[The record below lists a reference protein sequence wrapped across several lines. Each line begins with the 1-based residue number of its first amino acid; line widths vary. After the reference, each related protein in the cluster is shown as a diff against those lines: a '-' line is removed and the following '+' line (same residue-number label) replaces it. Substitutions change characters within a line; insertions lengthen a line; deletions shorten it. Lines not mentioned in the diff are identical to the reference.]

1 MEHPVHEIELHDLSG
16 AGSRVERIFACYLQ
30 AESRLCLARVPAPRL
45 GYVQSPH
52 SRTFPISHIS
62 SRNVVRRLTIDHQ
75 TRQNVSSIPWAPFQL
90 HSIVLAVFASLV
102 APFGGFFASGFK
114 RAFNIK
120 DFGASIPGH
129 GGLTDRMD
137 CQFLM
142 GLFTYVSVPFLR
154 RFSAEVDG
162 SRTDDLIIPVG
173 TPR

>member
-1 MEHPVHEIELHDLSG
+1 MRFNYMICPVQDLATNVLSDM
-16 AGSRVERIFACYLQ
+16 ACVPNPVFAWREFPL
-30 AESRLCLARVPAPRL
+30 PAWATSAVLTLVRSLP
-45 GYVQSPH
+45 
-52 SRTFPISHIS
+52 PISIS
-62 SRNVVRRLTIDHQ
+62 ILSLIRFYQ
-75 TRQNVSSIPWAPFQL
+75 TRQNVASIPWAPFQL

-142 GLFTYVSVPFLR
+142 GLFTYVYALSFLYSR
-154 RFSAEVDG
+154 RRS
-162 SRTDDLIIPVG
+162 
-173 TPR
+173 